1 MGLKLSVCLS
11 VCKCASLFRK
21 VMMDSVGR
29 LFRVHTHL
37 ATQGW
42 SPPVLLDFF
51 IIQHLDQFIDPHL
64 IESMGQRAFLI
75 QVLSDAVLCVVSPQ
89 LCVL

>member
-1 MGLKLSVCLS
+1 MT
-11 VCKCASLFRK
+11 
-21 VMMDSVGR
+21 DSVGR

-42 SPPVLLDFF
+42 SPPKLLDFF
-51 IIQHLDQFIDPHL
+51 ITQLIDQFISPHL
-64 IESMGQRAFLI
+64 IESMDHRIFLI